1 MTLALILFLF
11 PLAYSPGPGNM
22 IFAANGARFGL
33 RATLP
38 ATAGYHLATWGVTAA
53 IGLGLGGA
61 IAAVPA
67 LTGAMRIV
75 GASYVLWLALRM
87 AMAGHV
93 TQGPDARVLGFWGG
107 VVLLVFNPKAY
118 VIIALMFSQFLT
130 RPAVADALWITSVFT
145 INNLLAFTFWTL
157 AGDMLARQFRKPTAA
172 QRLNLGFAALLAG
185 VAMWMLLA

>member
-1 MTLALILFLF
+1 
-11 PLAYSPGPGNM
+11 M

-145 INNLLAFTFWTL
+145 LNNLLAFTFWTL

-172 QRLNLGFAALLAG
+172 QRLNLGVAALLAG
-185 VAMWMLLA
+185 VAMWMLLV

>member
-93 TQGPDARVLGFWGG
+93 TQGPVARVLGFWGG

-118 VIIALMFSQFLT
+118 VIIALMYSQFLQAGDWRT
-130 RPAVADALWITSVFT
+130 VLWISTVFT
-145 INNLLAFTFWTL
+145 LNNALAFAIW
-157 AGDMLARQFRKPTAA
+157 AAMGDRLARHLRDPARA
-172 QRLNLGFAALLAG
+172 RVMNRSLAVLLAG
-185 VAMWMLLA
+185 VAVWMVLR